1 MSDIFTTA
9 IITTPR
15 LRLEPFAPLH
25 APALNA
31 INNEP
36 QVMEFLS
43 DGTPE
48 TMEKTH
54 ANIAR
59 VRERWEQLGYSWWAI
74 INPTSETVIGAA
86 CAQNVANEDDA
97 EIEIGWRLATS
108 ANGHGYATE
117 AGKAVA
123 TYAFE
128 TIGVDHVVSVAHPK
142 NIASHKVMQRVG
154 MTYRGIETHYNESC
168 TTYVLHK
175 SDHIA

>member
-1 MSDIFTTA
+1 MTDIFLKATIKTK
-9 IITTPR
+9 R
-15 LRLEPFAPLH
+15 LRLEPFTQAH

-36 QVMEFLS
+36 RVMAFLS

-48 TMEKTH
+48 TIEKTLTKI
-54 ANIAR
+54 AN
-59 VRERWEQLGYSWWAI
+59 VRERWVRLGYSWWAI
-74 INPTSETVIGAA
+74 TDPATEAVIGAA
-86 CAQNVANEDDA
+86 CAQNVANESGA

-123 TYAFE
+123 NYAFDV
-128 TIGVDHVVSVAHPK
+128 IGVGHVVAVADPA
-142 NIASHKVMQRVG
+142 NTASHKVMQRVG
-154 MTYRGIETHYNESC
+154 MTYRGIETHYDEPC

-175 SDHIA
+175 SDRL